1 MSNSLII
8 VSEEFL
14 KRILVGLGELPSK
27 FAHAVILDIEAQVA
41 LAETDV
47 KAYVALIEEHL
58 QPHKDKAA
66 ALTPPVSSNAVPAN
80 AVPAA

>member
-27 FAHAVILDIEAQVA
+27 FAHAVILDIEAQVS
-41 LAETDV
+41 LAEKDV
-47 KAYVALIEEHL
+47 KAYVAMVEEHL
-58 QPHKDKAA
+58 APHKAA
-66 ALTPPVSSNAVPAN
+66 ATALPATPPAPLNDVPAV
-80 AVPAA
+80 A